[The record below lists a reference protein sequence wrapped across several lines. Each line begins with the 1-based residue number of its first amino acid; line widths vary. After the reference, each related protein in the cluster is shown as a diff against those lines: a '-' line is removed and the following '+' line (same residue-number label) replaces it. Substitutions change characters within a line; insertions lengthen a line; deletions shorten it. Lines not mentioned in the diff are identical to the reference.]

1 MLKPV
6 WMEKSAEQG
15 QKTSMGLGFPA
26 VGCVTALIPLAGMEQ
41 ELTYSRS
48 VAPAQQCLHMCKQQE
63 HQALLF
69 FTTAT
74 GELY

>member
-6 WMEKSAEQG
+6 RMENSAEQG

-26 VGCVTALIPLAGMEQ
+26 VGCVTALIPLASVEQ

-48 VAPAQQCLHMCKQQE
+48 VVPAQQCLHVCKQQG

>member
-6 WMEKSAEQG
+6 QMENGAEQG
-15 QKTSMGLGFPA
+15 QKTSTGLGSPA
-26 VGCVTALIPLAGMEQ
+26 VGCVTALIPLASVEQ

-48 VAPAQQCLHMCKQQE
+48 VVPAQQCLHVCKQQE
-63 HQALLF
+63 HQGNFF